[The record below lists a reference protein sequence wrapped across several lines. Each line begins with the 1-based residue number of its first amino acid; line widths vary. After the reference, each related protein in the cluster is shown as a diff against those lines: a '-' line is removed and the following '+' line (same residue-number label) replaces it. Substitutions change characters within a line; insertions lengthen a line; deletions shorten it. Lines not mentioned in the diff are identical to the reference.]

1 MNCERL
7 KSRNH
12 RHIVERIIVKGTLIL
27 DTPTCLGSG
36 DADGDTDLV
45 LLRDSIEDKA
55 LLMGS
60 SIAGALRNY
69 LREYQNGYENIRKIP
84 IVWWTTQ

>member
-12 RHIVERIIVKGTLIL
+12 RYIVERIIVKGSLIL

-45 LLRDSIEDKA
+45 LLRDSIEDKP
-55 LLMGS
+55 
-60 SIAGALRNY
+60 Y
-69 LREYQNGYENIRKIP
+69 
-84 IVWWTTQ
+84 